1 MLAPPHFII
10 KENSDRIKI
19 AKQKGEEM
27 KKKIF
32 SIFMLIAL
40 VFAVPFAFMGC
51 NNSETDDLNKQ
62 IQELQQE
69 KIDYL
74 EQQIDE
80 LQKENAELED
90 ENATLQDEIDALEQ
104 IVDNSTAFY
113 QLNEESSLEI
123 SISNGSSFIISN
135 ASNSSYLY
143 LDCQLD
149 CTLDIDYW
157 GYDSFGDY
165 NVTQVDS
172 STDTNYVTPGSGI
185 YKFTVS
191 MDAGQSATLTLT
203 LTQTAR
209 E

>member
-1 MLAPPHFII
+1 
-10 KENSDRIKI
+10 
-19 AKQKGEEM
+19 M

-40 VFAVPFAFMGC
+40 VFAMPFAFMGC

-80 LQKENAELED
+80 LQKENSALEDQNAALEDQKDELED
-90 ENATLQDEIDALEQ
+90 QNAALEEEMEALEQ
-104 IVDNSTAFY
+104 IIDNTTGFY
-113 QLNEESSLEI
+113 QLEDESALEI
-123 SISNGSSFIISN
+123 SISNGTSFVFSN
-135 ASNSSYLY
+135 ASNSSFLY

-149 CTLDIDYW
+149 CTIDIDHW
-157 GYDSFGDY
+157 GYDSFRDY

-172 STDTNYVTPGSGI
+172 SRDTNYVTPGSGI

-191 MDAGQSATLTLT
+191 MDDGQSATLTLT